1 MRFRKLQNYAQNAN
15 IIHLNNFILGLG
27 YLGDR
32 QGLWASFSMYRITY
46 FLHLKILQ
54 LDPKRYQIIYIS
66 SFPISAIIFENK
78 HSTYYTLHQIL
89 TSLSYVIWGCW
100 DITTNIVCNEGV
112 FVLYAN
118 FSIHNQPLVDSVDA
132 VIVALSMFI

>member
-15 IIHLNNFILGLG
+15 IGHLNNFILGLG

-46 FLHLKILQ
+46 FLHLKFLL

-66 SFPISAIIFENK
+66 LFPISAIIFENK

-112 FVLYAN
+112 FVLYEK